1 MGIVNN
7 KERTMSNYPNMSYC
21 MNNNTLAG
29 LGQILDTMDEDGD
42 LDFLR
47 DLSRDE
53 RRAFEELAQVCEQFC
68 RRAERVMDRELEA
81 IESRRG

>member
-1 MGIVNN
+1 
-7 KERTMSNYPNMSYC
+7 MSNYPNMSYC

-29 LGQILDTMDEDGD
+29 LSQILDTMDEDGD

-53 RRAFEELAQVCEQFC
+53 RRAFEELAQVCAQFC
-68 RRAERVMDRELEA
+68 RRAERVMDRELEDM
-81 IESRRG
+81 ESRRG